1 MAIKVLVADDD
12 RDMRSSIVAV
22 LDDAGYKTIEFADGG
37 AVVKYLSS
45 NPPPDLMV
53 LDVSMPVLDGLGVTK
68 FVKGDPNLRFVP
80 ILLLTGKD
88 QLDDVLAGFD
98 AGADDYLVK
107 PCRQEELVAR
117 IRAALRIRILY
128 QEIAK
133 SEAETEALREALRGN
148 DSATGGFGEL
158 LGSAAVMRDV
168 FSLIER
174 VAVADVPVL
183 IRGESGTGKELVA
196 REIHNRSD
204 RSKGPYIAQN
214 CAAFQD
220 QLLESALFGHMRG
233 AFTGAVRDKAGLFQ
247 VAHGGTFFL
256 DEVGELS
263 LALQAKLLRVLQE
276 GTFTPVGDTR
286 ERKVDV
292 RIVAAT
298 HRPLEEMIQRHEFRE
313 DLFYRLEVVPVVI
326 PPLRERSEDVPLLAQ
341 TFLERICARRRLK
354 LRQLSSESVEALSSY
369 QWPGNVRQ
377 LQNEMERAIIVA
389 GDTTLISLAHL
400 SLGRGMT
407 PARPTQSRASEVD
420 SSIIGGTLRDA
431 SIRMEREVIGRALIQ
446 AAGNK
451 SEAARILGISRSTL
465 IAKVQEYEL

>member
-431 SIRMEREVIGRALIQ
+431 SIRMEREVIGRALVQ